1 MPDETDRKMIEILR
15 ILADQDKVLGA
26 KTIAEELKRKGY
38 NLGERAV
45 RYHMRILDE
54 KGFTERIGYAGREI
68 TEKGLKELEKGLIYD
83 QVDFSFSKFEGM
95 IYQTSLN
102 PRNGK
107 GDVIV
112 NTSSFIDDK
121 RVLDIIKEVF
131 AKNIAVSPYVKLS
144 EIESENEKTLE
155 KKEIRL
161 DTICGTT
168 IDGMILNEGI
178 PVIPQY
184 GGLVKVEDYVPTRFT
199 ELIAYKKTSMT
210 PLEAFTAKGMTSVLS
225 VAREGNG
232 TIPANF
238 RIIPAAAREN
248 TVELFNNL
256 EKIGV
261 SGLLKIG
268 KSGESVLGVPV
279 EDDMIGIAITGG
291 IAPLC
296 AAKEAGCE
304 VNIKLAEN
312 IMEFKDMDKLTSTKR
327 VLKTTGPET
336 STKVKFLLSKA
347 WNLIYNVDL
356 DLESHKGNVIV
367 NISYLNNDNLEEALE
382 IVNKVFR
389 SKPEYCTSKF
399 YKILPHLDG
408 DRTGIATVCSFTV
421 DGILTKN
428 KILTTPQYGGILE
441 IEEKG
446 PRFVELTAYSG
457 SSLDPHEIYYSKG
470 MTSVMDT
477 LNGNGRILA
486 SLREI
491 PYLARPEAL
500 DIIEK
505 IKDSGFSV
513 LKVGKPSE
521 LVYNA
526 KIERYHVGI
535 VAPGGLNPIAAI
547 MEEGIPVEAK
557 AVESLMKLEEMEEF

>member
-15 ILADQDKVLGA
+15 ILADQNKVLGA
-26 KTIAEELKRKGY
+26 KTIAEELRRKGY

-68 TEKGLKELEKGLIYD
+68 TDKGLKELEKGLIYD
-83 QVDFSFSKFEGM
+83 QVDFAFSKFEGM

-102 PRNGK
+102 PRSGK
-107 GDVIV
+107 GNVIV
-112 NTSSFIDDK
+112 NTSSFIDGEK
-121 RVLDIIKEVF
+121 VIDIIKEIF
-131 AKNIAVSPYVKLS
+131 EKNIAVSPYVKIS
-144 EIESENEKTLE
+144 QMESENENSPDKE
-155 KKEIRL
+155 EIRL

-168 IDGMILNEGI
+168 IDGMLLNEGI

-184 GGLVKVEDYVPTRFT
+184 GGLVKVEDYVPIRFT

-210 PLEAFTAKGMTSVLS
+210 PLEAFTAKKMTSVLK

-232 TIPANF
+232 MIPANF
-238 RIIPAAAREN
+238 RIIPAAAREKA
-248 TVELFNNL
+248 VKLFGHL
-256 EKIGV
+256 QKIGV

-268 KSGESVLGVPV
+268 ESGESVLGVPV
-279 EDDMIGIAITGG
+279 EDDMVGIAITGG

-296 AAKEAGCE
+296 AAKEAGCA

-312 IMEFKDMDKLTSTKR
+312 IIEFKDLSKLTSTNP

-336 STKVKFLLSKA
+336 DEKVKFLLSKA

-356 DLESHKGNVIV
+356 DLESQKGNVIV
-367 NISYLNNDNLEEALE
+367 NVSYVNNDDLDDALE
-382 IVNKVFR
+382 IVDNIFR
-389 SKPEYCTSKF
+389 LQPEYCTSKF
-399 YKILPHLDG
+399 YKILPHSNG
-408 DRTGIATVCSFTV
+408 NKTGIATVCSFTV

-428 KILTTPQYGGILE
+428 DILTTPRYGGILE
-441 IEEKG
+441 MEEKQ

-457 SSLDPHEIYYSKG
+457 SSLDPHEIYISKE
-470 MTSVMDT
+470 MTSVLDT
-477 LNGNGRILA
+477 LDGTGRILA

-491 PYLARPEAL
+491 PYLARPNAAK
-500 DIIEK
+500 IIEK
-505 IKDSGFSV
+505 IRDSGFSV
-513 LKVGKPSE
+513 LKMGEPSE

-535 VAPGGLNPIAAI
+535 VTPGGLNPIAAI
-547 MEEGIPVEAK
+547 MEEGIPVEVK

>member
-15 ILADQDKVLGA
+15 ILADQNKVLGA

-83 QVDFSFSKFEGM
+83 QVDFAFSKFEGM

-102 PRNGK
+102 PRTGK
-107 GDVIV
+107 GSVVV
-112 NTSSFIDDK
+112 NTSGFTDDK
-121 RVLDIIKEVF
+121 KVIDIIKEVF
-131 AKNIAVSPYVKLS
+131 SKGIAVSPYVKLS
-144 EIESENEKTLE
+144 RVENNENKSS
-155 KKEIRL
+155 KQEIRL

-168 IDGMILNEGI
+168 IDGMLVNEGI

-184 GGLVKVEDYVPTRFT
+184 GGLLEVEDYIPKRFT

-210 PLEAFTAKGMTSVLS
+210 PLEAFTAKEMTSVLE
-225 VAREGNG
+225 VARKGNG
-232 TIPANF
+232 MIPANF
-238 RIIPAAAREN
+238 RLIPDAAREN
-248 TVELFNNL
+248 AVKLFDELQ
-256 EKIGV
+256 KIGV

-268 KSGESVLGVPV
+268 ESGESVLGVPV
-279 EDDMIGIAITGG
+279 DEDMVGIAITGG

-296 AAKEAGCE
+296 AAKEAGCN

-312 IMEFKDMDKLTSTKR
+312 IMEFKKMEKLVPAKP

-336 STKVKFLLSKA
+336 NEKVKFLLSKA

-356 DLESHKGNVIV
+356 DLESKKGNVIV
-367 NISYLNNDNLEEALE
+367 NVSYVNNDDLDDALE
-382 IVNKVFR
+382 IINEVFSAR
-389 SKPEYCTSKF
+389 PEFCTSKY
-399 YKILPHLDG
+399 YKIMPHLNKEK
-408 DRTGIATVCSFTV
+408 TGIATVCSFTV

-428 KILTTPQYGGILE
+428 EILTTPRYGGILE
-441 IEEKG
+441 IEEKM
-446 PRFVELTAYSG
+446 PRFVELTAYNG
-457 SSLDPHEIYYSKG
+457 SSIDPHEIYISKN
-470 MTSVMDT
+470 MTSVGDT
-477 LNGNGRILA
+477 LNGTGRILA

-491 PYLARPEAL
+491 PYLARPDAL
-500 DIIEK
+500 NLIEK
-505 IKDSGFSV
+505 VNDAGFSV
-513 LKVGKPSE
+513 LKVGEPSE

-535 VAPGGLNPIAAI
+535 VTPGGLNPIAAI
-547 MEEGIPVEAK
+547 MEEGILVEVK

>member
-1 MPDETDRKMIEILR
+1 MAPDETDRKMIEILR
-15 ILADQDKVLGA
+15 ILADQNKVLGA

-83 QVDFSFSKFEGM
+83 QVDFAFSKFEGM

-102 PRNGK
+102 PRSAK
-107 GDVIV
+107 GTVVV
-112 NTSSFIDDK
+112 NTSSFVDDEK
-121 RVLDIIKEVF
+121 VISIIKEVF
-131 AKNIAVSPYVKLS
+131 EKNIAVSPYVKLS
-144 EIESENEKTLE
+144 EMENENASGE
-155 KKEIRL
+155 KEIRL

-168 IDGMILNEGI
+168 IDGMLLSEGI

-184 GGLVKVEDYVPTRFT
+184 GGLVKVEDYVPIRFT

-210 PLEAFTAKGMTSVLS
+210 PLEAFTAKEMTSVLN

-232 TIPANF
+232 MIPANF
-238 RIIPAAAREN
+238 REIPAAAREDA
-248 TVELFNNL
+248 VKLFQQL
-256 EKIGV
+256 QKIGV

-268 KSGESVLGVPV
+268 ESGESVLGVPV
-279 EDDMIGIAITGG
+279 DDDMVGVAITGG

-312 IMEFKDMDKLTSTKR
+312 TMEFKDMDKLTSTKP
-327 VLKTTGPET
+327 VLKTTGPE
-336 STKVKFLLSKA
+336 SSEKVKFLLSKA

-356 DLESHKGNVIV
+356 DMESQKGNVIV
-367 NISYLNNDNLEEALE
+367 NVSYVNNDNLDDALE
-382 IVNKVFR
+382 IVDNIFR
-389 SKPEYCTSKF
+389 SRPEYCTSKY
-399 YKILPHLDG
+399 YKILPHSDG

-428 KILTTPQYGGILE
+428 DILTTPQYGGILE

-457 SSLDPHEIYYSKG
+457 SSLDPHEIYISKN
-470 MTSVMDT
+470 MTSVRDT
-477 LNGNGRILA
+477 LNGTGRILA
-486 SLREI
+486 SLREV
-491 PYLARPEAL
+491 PYLARPDAL
-500 DIIEK
+500 NIIEK
-505 IKDSGFSV
+505 IRDSGFSV
-513 LKVGKPSE
+513 LKIGDPSE

-535 VAPGGLNPIAAI
+535 VTPGGLNPIAAI
-547 MEEGIPVEAK
+547 MEEGIPVEVK
-557 AVESLMKLEEMEEF
+557 AVESLMKLEDMEEF

>member
-15 ILADQDKVLGA
+15 ILADQNKVLGA
-26 KTIAEELKRKGY
+26 KTIAEELRRKGY

-83 QVDFSFSKFEGM
+83 QVDFAFSKFEGM

-102 PRNGK
+102 PKSGK
-107 GDVIV
+107 GNVIV
-112 NTSSFIDDK
+112 NTSSITDDK
-121 RVLDIIKEVF
+121 KVMDIIKEVF
-131 AKNIAVSPYVKLS
+131 GKNIAVSPYVKIS
-144 EIESENEKTLE
+144 EMKSENESSQ
-155 KKEIRL
+155 KEIRL
-161 DTICGTT
+161 DTVCGTT
-168 IDGMILNEGI
+168 IDGMLLSQGI

-184 GGLVKVEDYVPTRFT
+184 GGLVKVEDYIPIRFT

-210 PLEAFTAKGMTSVLS
+210 PLEAFTAKKMTSVLN

-232 TIPANF
+232 MIPANF
-238 RIIPAAAREN
+238 RMIPAAAREN
-248 TVELFNNL
+248 AVELFEMNH
-256 EKIGV
+256 KIGI

-268 KSGESVLGVPV
+268 ESGESVLGVPV
-279 EDDMIGIAITGG
+279 EEDMVGIAITGG

-296 AAKEAGCE
+296 AAKEAGCN

-312 IMEFKDMDKLTSTKR
+312 IMEFNDLSKLTSTKP

-336 STKVKFLLSKA
+336 SEKVKFLLSKA

-356 DLESHKGNVIV
+356 DLDSQTGNVIV
-367 NISYLNNDNLEEALE
+367 NVSYVNNQDLDDALE
-382 IVNKVFR
+382 IIDDIFK

-399 YKILPHLDG
+399 YKILPHSDG
-408 DRTGIATVCSFTV
+408 DKTGIATVCSFTV

-428 KILTTPQYGGILE
+428 DILTTPRYGGILE

-457 SSLDPHEIYYSKG
+457 SSLDPHEIYISKE
-470 MTSVMDT
+470 MTSVLDT

-491 PYLARPEAL
+491 PYLARPDAVE
-500 DIIEK
+500 IIEK
-505 IKDSGFSV
+505 VRKSGFSV
-513 LKVGKPSE
+513 LKIGEPSE

-535 VAPGGLNPIAAI
+535 VTPGGLNPIAAI
-547 MEEGIPVEAK
+547 MEEGIPVEVK
-557 AVESLMKLEEMEEF
+557 AVETLMKLEEMEEF

>member
-68 TEKGLKELEKGLIYD
+68 TDKGLKELEKGLIYD
-83 QVDFSFSKFEGM
+83 QVDFAFSKFEGM

-107 GDVIV
+107 GTVVV
-112 NTSSFIDDK
+112 NTSGFIYDEK
-121 RVLDIIKEVF
+121 VIDIIKEVF
-131 AKNIAVSPYVKLS
+131 GKNIAVSPYVKLS
-144 EIESENEKTLE
+144 KIESDNANASGQNEV
-155 KKEIRL
+155 RL

-168 IDGMILNEGI
+168 IDGMLLREGI

-184 GGLVKVEDYVPTRFT
+184 GGLIKVEDYVPIRFT
-199 ELIAYKKTSMT
+199 ELIAYKHTSMT
-210 PLEAFTAKGMTSVLS
+210 PLEAFTAKQMTSVLK
-225 VAREGNG
+225 VAREGEG
-232 TIPANF
+232 MIPANF
-238 RIIPAAAREN
+238 RIIPAAARDSA
-248 TVELFNNL
+248 VKLFQQL
-256 EKIGV
+256 QKISV

-268 KSGESVLGVPV
+268 ESGESVLGIPV
-279 EDDMIGIAITGG
+279 DDDMVGIAITGG

-296 AAKEAGCE
+296 AAKEAGCD

-312 IMEFKDMDKLTSTKR
+312 IMEFQEMDKLTSTKP

-336 STKVKFLLSKA
+336 SEKVKFLLSKA

-356 DLESHKGNVIV
+356 DVESHKGKVIV
-367 NISYLNNDNLEEALE
+367 NVSYVNNDNLDDVLE
-382 IVNKVFR
+382 IIDNVFR
-389 SKPEYCTSKF
+389 SRPEYCTSKF
-399 YKILPHLDG
+399 YKILPHSDG
-408 DRTGIATVCSFTV
+408 NRTGIATVCSFTV

-428 KILTTPQYGGILE
+428 EILTTPRYGGILE
-441 IEEKG
+441 IEEKN

-457 SSLDPHEIYYSKG
+457 SSLDPHEIYISKN
-470 MTSVMDT
+470 MTSVLDT
-477 LNGNGRILA
+477 LNGTGRILA

-491 PYLARPEAL
+491 PYLARPKAIEV
-500 DIIEK
+500 IEK
-505 IKDSGFSV
+505 IRDSGFSV
-513 LKVGKPSE
+513 LKIGEPSE

-535 VAPGGLNPIAAI
+535 VTPGGLNPIAAI
-547 MEEGIPVEAK
+547 MEEGIPVEVK